1 MPTLNVRTITSKW
14 WFYLALF
21 LIPLLVPSYTREP
34 LAYGQVG
41 ELMGIVVR
49 EALQPYN
56 WLAPVFH
63 LATVAFVILLW
74 KFSMKVSKYF
84 YAYLAVNFVFM
95 ALAQNITV
103 TEKFGFV
110 IIFSNLF
117 LILLIGMHAVA
128 LRI

>member
-1 MPTLNVRTITSKW
+1 ML
-14 WFYLALF
+14 LF
-21 LIPLLVPSYTREP
+21 LIPLLVPSYTSEP
-34 LAYGQVG
+34 LALGQVG

-49 EALQPYN
+49 EALQPYA

-63 LATVAFVILLW
+63 LATLVFLTLLW
-74 KFSMKVSKYF
+74 KFNMKVLKYF

-117 LILLIGMHAVA
+117 LILLIGMHACCRTKNLA
-128 LRI
+128 LTQTLKYV